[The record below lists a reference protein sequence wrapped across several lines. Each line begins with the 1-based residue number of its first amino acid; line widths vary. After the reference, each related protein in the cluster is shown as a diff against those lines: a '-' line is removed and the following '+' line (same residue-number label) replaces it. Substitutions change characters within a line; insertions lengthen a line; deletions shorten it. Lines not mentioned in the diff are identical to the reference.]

1 MKPKEKELM
10 QLSIEMIYS
19 DFVSKV
25 ASGRKMS
32 PASVDSIGQ
41 GRVWSGTSAL
51 KIGLVD
57 EIGGLKDAIKG
68 ASKLAGIESFSVK
81 ELPVLEDP
89 YTRILSQLT
98 GEVKQSILKN
108 ELGESVKY
116 YNMVQEIKAMSGIQ
130 ARLPYFIEIQ

>member
-1 MKPKEKELM
+1 M
-10 QLSIEMIYS
+10 QLSIEKIYT
-19 DFVSKV
+19 DFVGKV

-32 PASVDSIGQ
+32 SESVDSIGQ
-41 GRVWSGTSAL
+41 GRVWSGTSAR

-68 ASKLAGIESFSVK
+68 AADLAGLESYSVR

-89 YTRILSQLT
+89 YTRILSQLS
-98 GEVKQSILKN
+98 GEVRMNILKN

-116 YNMVQEIKAMSGIQ
+116 YNMLQEIKDMSGIQ
-130 ARLPYFIEIQ
+130 TRLPYFIDIH

>member
-1 MKPKEKELM
+1 MNTYEKEIM
-10 QLSIEMIYS
+10 QLSIEKIYT
-19 DFVSKV
+19 DFVGKV

-32 PASVDSIGQ
+32 SESVDSIGQ
-41 GRVWSGTSAL
+41 GRVWSGTSAR

-68 ASKLAGIESFSVK
+68 AADLAGLESYSVR

-89 YTRILSQLT
+89 YTRILSQLS
-98 GEVKQSILKN
+98 GEVRMNILKN

-116 YNMVQEIKAMSGIQ
+116 YNMLQEIKDMSGIQ
-130 ARLPYFIEIQ
+130 TRLPYFIDIH